1 MYNIPNWTLLIQ
13 SNSKLTVF
21 SWQSFHIYILHV
33 NDMYHWPSSRDI
45 YDMPWLECQLSLH
58 FTSVQPLL
66 KLLKFPSSPG
76 TRMYKGELQI
86 EWHITKKRSAQ
97 RGTSDFRWCLK
108 RLQKNQRF
116 RGMTAGSHILTWTR
130 TLCQVLRGQQS
141 NQRKLWLWLIG
152 ALTVFGTTKPNDT
165 LSKNPHN
172 SPSAEI
178 WRIFTIV
185 EKFPPQLFKFK
196 TQNLGVASFASFS
209 PTWRTLI
216 EATEF
221 IQFVW
226 VFVELCIQLH
236 TCLKLHHHPPSNLF
250 FFLKA
255 HYKLYI

>member
-13 SNSKLTVF
+13 SNSKLIVF

-45 YDMPWLECQLSLH
+45 YDMPWLKCQLSLH

-116 RGMTAGSHILTWTR
+116 RGMTGSHILTWTR

-152 ALTVFGTTKPNDT
+152 ALTVFETNPNDT
-165 LSKNPHN
+165 LST
-172 SPSAEI
+172 STQFTFEI
-178 WRIFTIV
+178 WSDYHCGRI
-185 EKFPPQLFKFK
+185 PPPTLYI
-196 TQNLGVASFASFS
+196 QNTKLGSGF
-209 PTWRTLI
+209 
-216 EATEF
+216 
-221 IQFVW
+221 
-226 VFVELCIQLH
+226 LCIIQPNMEDPNWGYRIHSVCVSFRWIMH
-236 TCLKLHHHPPSNLF
+236 TA
-250 FFLKA
+250 A
-255 HYKLYI
+255 HMS